1 MRLCSGRIDTPEWAS
16 SATTVA
22 TSLPD
27 TCARTTTGADTKAFA
42 RFHQGMLKRG
52 VYLPPSQW
60 EAAFHSV
67 THDDAVLDATL
78 SAAAEAFREARG

>member
-1 MRLCSGRIDTPEWAS
+1 V
-16 SATTVA
+16 TVQRVGA
-22 TSLPD
+22 MWTVFFTDAPVRSWD
-27 TCARTTTGADTKAFA
+27 DARGADTKAFA

-67 THDDAVLDATL
+67 THDDAVIDATL
-78 SAAAEAFREARG
+78 AAAAEAFREARG